1 MDNAHSIRL
10 SASCAAATVRV
21 ELELIP
27 PPPTIVPWALPL
39 PPLPPVRLGG
49 DAFPVDYAGGCA
61 NASYRRPRVW
71 TVFLMFALGL
81 AAIVFVGVVVP
92 SFIVVAEA
100 GGQVGDKAEFV
111 QALAQSIQQPRV
123 LLTVGAA
130 SQATLL
136 LAALCGAILS
146 PVPVVRRLRLN
157 PSTLSFLGYLIVPI
171 GGFAISVL
179 FSQIVSLLHIETGGN
194 LKVFAEAFRKLSPIE
209 VAMAV
214 LIVGI
219 MPAFAEEFLFRGYM
233 QTRLV
238 QRWGRWVGIGIT
250 ALLFGIM
257 HMDPLQSPF
266 ALGFGFYIGYVVE
279 KSGSVRPGMACHAF
293 NNALQVILGRYAES
307 GGGEQPQAA
316 PAQSAVIAL
325 IAAAVIALCC
335 LYVYFRVRPPEPV
348 AGLPAMPMAG
358 AATAM

>member
-1 MDNAHSIRL
+1 M
-10 SASCAAATVRV
+10 
-21 ELELIP
+21 
-27 PPPTIVPWALPL
+27 IVHGPLPL
-39 PPLPPVRLGG
+39 PPLPPARLGG
-49 DAFPVDYAGGCA
+49 DPFQIDYAAGGA
-61 NASYRRPRVW
+61 NAPYRRPRVW
-71 TVFLMFALGL
+71 TVFLMFTLGL
-81 AAIVFVGVVVP
+81 AAIVFVGLTVP

-100 GGQVGDKAEFV
+100 GGQVTDRSEFV

-146 PVPVVRRLRLN
+146 PVPIIRRLRLN
-157 PSTLSFLGYLIVPI
+157 PSTLSFVGYLIVPI

-194 LKVFAEAFRKLSPIE
+194 LKMFAEAFRKLSPIE

-238 QRWGRWVGIGIT
+238 QRWGRWVGIAIT

-293 NNALQVILGRYAES
+293 NNSLQVILGRYVAS
-307 GGGEQPQAA
+307 SAGEQQAA
-316 PAQSAVIAL
+316 PAQSAVMAL
-325 IAAAVIALCC
+325 VAAAVIALCC

-348 AGLPAMPMAG
+348 GVLPGMPMAG
-358 AATAM
+358 AATAL